1 MYEIMLLDDEEN
13 ILKALKRTLSANKN
27 WSVEIFTNGEE
38 ALQRVMK
45 KQFDL
50 YLSDYR
56 MPEIDGIS
64 FLTGVKKLQPDSIR
78 LILSGYTDLDALM
91 GAINQAEIFR
101 FITKPWNDDVLINSI
116 KQALTYRDTLLENK
130 RLADT
135 VRKQQSE
142 LDKQKVIFEEYKTKH
157 PDLFKVEWSDDGSI
171 IIDENELDN

>member
-1 MYEIMLLDDEEN
+1 MLVDDEEN
-13 ILKALKRTLSANKN
+13 ILKALKRALSANKD
-27 WSVEIFTNGEE
+27 WSIETFANGEE
-38 ALQRVMK
+38 ALQRAMK

-56 MPEIDGIS
+56 MPKIDGVS
-64 FLTGVKKLQPDSIR
+64 FLTGVKKIQPDSIR

-101 FITKPWNDDVLINSI
+101 FITKPWNDEVLISSI
-116 KQALTYRDTLLENK
+116 KQALSFRDTLLENK

-142 LDKQKVIFEEYKTKH
+142 LDKQKYIFEEYKIKH
-157 PDLFKVEWSDDGSI
+157 PDLFNVEWAEDGSI
-171 IIDENELDN
+171 IIDENDSDN